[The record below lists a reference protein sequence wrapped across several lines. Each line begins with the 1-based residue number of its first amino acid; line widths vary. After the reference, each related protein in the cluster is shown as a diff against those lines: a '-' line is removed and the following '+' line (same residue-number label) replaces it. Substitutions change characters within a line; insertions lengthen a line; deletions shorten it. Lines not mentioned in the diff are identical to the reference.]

1 MTIFKN
7 KSKEKYKKK
16 VSTSKT
22 IRVSEGLAIKLD
34 ELQEVCSL
42 ELDKEISLNTVLL
55 GIITDFVN
63 DIEVLASEDEDKAL
77 AKVLSIL
84 NVSQ

>member
-22 IRVSEGLAIKLD
+22 IRVSEDLAIKLD

-55 GIITDFVN
+55 GIINNFVS
-63 DIEVLASEDEDKAL
+63 DLEVLASEDEDKAL

-84 NVSQ
+84 DVSN

>member
-55 GIITDFVN
+55 GIINNFVS
-63 DIEVLASEDEDKAL
+63 DLEVLASEDEDKAL
-77 AKVLSIL
+77 ATVLSIL
-84 NVSQ
+84 DVPN